1 MCFDI
6 QQKYSK
12 EGILEFMWLPARSIR
27 KTVVATTCLQKYRIS
42 LTIISVSLEA
52 VYWTLVTS
60 SVCTTLYSAT
70 HLKIYIKLLC
80 SLACWNRMILFDRSC
95 TVTFANY
102 RTRWTSE
109 NRWKKKMINW
119 HGAFGPL
126 KCRTTEHILPRVIP
140 IIATEYITQ
149 HTSKTYKTFF
159 STGWKAP

>member
-12 EGILEFMWLPARSIR
+12 EGILEFTWLPARSIR
-27 KTVVATTCLQKYRIS
+27 KTVVAATCLQKYRIS

-70 HLKIYIKLLC
+70 HL
-80 SLACWNRMILFDRSC
+80 AWNRMILFDRSC

-149 HTSKTYKTFF
+149 HTSRTYKTFF